1 MSKETLKID
10 GVIKYL
16 LADMK
21 PGEITHLILNKLT
34 IPAKKQLISEV
45 LNKESIEVQNAR

>member
-21 PGEITHLILNKLT
+21 PEEITHLILNKLT

-45 LNKESIEVQNAR
+45 LNKELIEVQNAR